1 MWHIAFMT
9 ALKKTGTDRK
19 MTVTEFLD
27 WAEQQPGRFEL
38 SRGYAVAMTP
48 PCIAHSRIKF
58 AACSALRAAIKRAG
72 KPCEALVDGPG
83 VVYRDE
89 SCYIPDV
96 VVYCG
101 ERISGRENIVHD
113 PVIVAEVT
121 SPSTAWLDK
130 SAKLADYFGLPSLAH
145 YLIIDPDGGF
155 VVHHRRGD
163 QASIRTEIIRDG
175 QVSLDP
181 PGITVALSALFEDG

>member
-1 MWHIAFMT
+1 MTIA
-9 ALKKTGTDRK
+9 
-19 MTVTEFLD
+19 EFLD
-27 WAEQQPGRFEL
+27 WAEHQPGRFEL
-38 SRGYAVAMTP
+38 SHGYPIAMTP
-48 PCIAHSRIKF
+48 PSIAHSRIKF
-58 AACSALRAAIKRAG
+58 AACAALRAAIKSAG

-89 SCYIPDV
+89 SLYVPDV

-101 ERISGRENIVHD
+101 DRISGRDNVVPD

-130 SAKLADYFGLPSLAH
+130 SAKLADYFGLPSLTH
-145 YLIIDPDGGF
+145 YLIIDPDGCF
-155 VVHHRRGD
+155 VVHHRRAD

-175 QVSLDP
+175 QITLDP
-181 PGITVALSALFEDG
+181 PGITVTLSVLFEDE